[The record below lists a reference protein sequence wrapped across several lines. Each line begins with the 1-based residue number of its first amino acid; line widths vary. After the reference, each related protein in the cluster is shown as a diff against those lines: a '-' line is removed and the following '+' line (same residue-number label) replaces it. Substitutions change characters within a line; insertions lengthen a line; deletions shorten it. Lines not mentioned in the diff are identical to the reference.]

1 MELFWQEA
9 LLALP
14 DQLAPLLG
22 SGALS
27 GAAPAEARVG
37 VDICSDDGRPAP
49 PPYLCFPGPCDPE
62 EQAQWLTSLKCPG
75 ARVWGLTNA

>member
-49 PPYLCFPGPCDPE
+49 PHTSVSPAPVTLRSRPTGSPPSNALGPE
-62 EQAQWLTSLKCPG
+62 FG
-75 ARVWGLTNA
+75 A